1 MTPVSN
7 NIERRDD
14 IERKV
19 RISHWLKRE
28 IISDTN
34 DNDEVFISGSKEFPI
49 HFLIQFSSVYCN
61 S

>member
-19 RISHWLKRE
+19 RISHWLRRE

-34 DNDEVFISGSKEFPI
+34 DNDEVFISGSKELPI